1 MGNITNFDV
10 DEMIYDLKDTK
21 ARQEIAVE
29 RGRIDN
35 LAKAP
40 EGSTT
45 GDLELI
51 DLRYGDDQVEYPD
64 AGTAV
69 RTQFA
74 NVKADLAQVQD
85 FEVYVSGTSL
95 VINSNLINGD
105 EVSY

>member
-10 DEMIYDLKDTK
+10 DEMIYDLKDAK

-35 LAKAP
+35 LAQAP

-51 DLRYGDDQVEYPD
+51 DLRYGDDGVTYVD

-74 NVKADLAQVQD
+74 NVKADLL
-85 FEVYVSGTSL
+85 EVYVSGTSL
-95 VINSNLINGD
+95 IINGGIPNGED
-105 EVSY
+105 VSY